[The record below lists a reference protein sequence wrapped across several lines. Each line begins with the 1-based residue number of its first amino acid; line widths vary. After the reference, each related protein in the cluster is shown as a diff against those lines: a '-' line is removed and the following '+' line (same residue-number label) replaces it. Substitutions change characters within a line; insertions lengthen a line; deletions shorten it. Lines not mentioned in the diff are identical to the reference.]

1 MSNPLAIAAVTASL
15 RRLLIDELAA
25 DPLISGFSVSTKAL
39 SKAAEDSGSRLNLFL
54 YEVVPSPSL
63 RDLGMPGGAAP
74 EERNHPSLAL
84 GLRYLVTA
92 FGADHDQIEAHRLLG
107 RALVAFHDHPILAR
121 SLIRDALPAANL
133 HRQVEDVRLTPVPMS
148 VDEMSKLW
156 TTFEAGYRASV
167 AYEASIVLLESERP
181 AIAALPVLTVGP
193 DDRGPDVGS
202 GVAHPRFGPA
212 LDRAVGPDGEAAVE
226 LGETL
231 TLDGVGLD
239 DATSVRIADLA
250 RTVEHRLAPG
260 SDSGPDRVVVTIP
273 ASGVSA
279 GRDWVAGLHTATVEL
294 AGASGGALTN
304 RMPFSLLPRI
314 DSISPLNAAPGD
326 VTVTATASPAVAP
339 AQRASLLLGDREIR
353 AEAHDAAS
361 EPLVFEAGELGADV
375 YLLRIRVDGVDS
387 RLVDR
392 STAPPSYL
400 ATAPRLEVS

>member
-54 YEVVPSPSL
+54 YEVAPSPSL
-63 RDLGMPGGAAP
+63 RDLDMPRGSVPGEP
-74 EERNHPSLAL
+74 SNPSLAL

-167 AYEASIVLLESERP
+167 AYEASIVLIESERS
-181 AIAALPVLTVGP
+181 AIAGLPVLTVGP
-193 DDRGPDVGS
+193 DDRGPEVGS
-202 GVAHPRFGPA
+202 GVTHARIGPA

-226 LGETL
+226 LGEAL
-231 TLDGVGLD
+231 TLEGAGLD
-239 DATSVRIADLA
+239 DAASVRIADLA
-250 RTVEHRLAPG
+250 RTVEHRLTPSG
-260 SDSGPDRVVVTIP
+260 DSGPDRVVVTIP
-273 ASGVSA
+273 ASGAS
-279 GRDWVAGLHTATVEL
+279 GGLDWVAGLHTASVEL
-294 AGASGGALTN
+294 AGGGGEARTN
-304 RMPFSLLPRI
+304 QVPFSLLPRI
-314 DSISPLNAAPGD
+314 DSISPPNASPGE

-353 AEAHDAAS
+353 AEARGAAS
-361 EPLVFEAGELGADV
+361 EPLVFEAGELGPGV
-375 YLLRIRVDGVDS
+375 YLLRIRIDGVDS

-392 STAPPSYL
+392 STTPPSYL
-400 ATAPRLEVS
+400 ATTPRLEVS